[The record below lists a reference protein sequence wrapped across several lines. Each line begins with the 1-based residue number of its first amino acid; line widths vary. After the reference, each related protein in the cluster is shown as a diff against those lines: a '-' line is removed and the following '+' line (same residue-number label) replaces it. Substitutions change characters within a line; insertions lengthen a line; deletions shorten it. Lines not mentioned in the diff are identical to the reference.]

1 MVLQE
6 TSECRSFGALT
17 KSTASL
23 TPTLICMMQDQHQE
37 TGGQNNRASTEQE
50 TNAITDEIRRLENA
64 VGHLARSNTELKE
77 AIARQEDEDGEFRS
91 AIGENIVLIA
101 KYRAQIA
108 RLKEEMSKSASS
120 LNNVGPEFEHE
131 RAPIESLSIDNGEDS
146 NDVNVVNARGDRQ
159 PLISQ
164 GLDEGVYL

>member
-1 MVLQE
+1 VVLQE

-64 VGHLARSNTELKE
+64 VGHLVRSNTELKE

-101 KYRAQIA
+101 KYRAKIA
-108 RLKEEMSKSASS
+108 RLKEEISKSLRS
-120 LNNVGPEFEHE
+120 ECEHA
-131 RAPIESLSIDNGEDS
+131 RAPIESLLIDNGEEAVS
-146 NDVNVVNARGDRQ
+146 IDVNAVNARGYL
-159 PLISQ
+159 PPSQ
-164 GLDEGVYL
+164 GLDEGMYL